1 MSTATDYS
9 FRKDFP
15 TLAGPVDG
23 CAADSSITD
32 STVTAMF
39 PNGVSFSGFDLD
51 DRQRVPT
58 ESLNAQISNL
68 KSAGTWPINKVKV
81 DDQIQVDTQFYQ
93 AVKREYCWYENR
105 YSYILPKYLT
115 LLTSDNKSDI
125 TLSQAMLSTVTNLNK
140 RLQSLLEIMNAVANE
155 RAKRVDGYRSRH
167 VAGNNLINENITKLS
182 EMKRKLGASNLR
194 LTTQKEMMAYTEEK
208 NRALRVQITVFA
220 ILNVVAL
227 GVVYT
232 AYKQST

>member
-1 MSTATDYS
+1 
-9 FRKDFP
+9 
-15 TLAGPVDG
+15 
-23 CAADSSITD
+23 
-32 STVTAMF
+32 
-39 PNGVSFSGFDLD
+39 
-51 DRQRVPT
+51 
-58 ESLNAQISNL
+58 
-68 KSAGTWPINKVKV
+68 
-81 DDQIQVDTQFYQ
+81 
-93 AVKREYCWYENR
+93 
-105 YSYILPKYLT
+105 
-115 LLTSDNKSDI
+115 
-125 TLSQAMLSTVTNLNK
+125 MLSTVTNLNK